1 MIRDIVGRRPA
12 REGGVRIEVE
22 DVDVDVDGLQGRIVH
37 GYGAGGRGY
46 ELSWGI
52 ARDVAALVGV
62 QKARL

>member
-22 DVDVDVDGLQGRIVH
+22 DVDVDGLQGRIVH

-46 ELSWGI
+46 ELSWGV